1 LTTIAVTGA
10 TGQLGRLVVAALL
23 DRGVPAQN
31 IIAAVRTPE
40 KAADLAAQGVQVR
53 HADYGRPE
61 TLAPALEGADRV
73 LLISGTPGDRVA
85 QHANVIDAAKQ
96 AGVELLAYTGILNAD
111 TTTMLLAAD
120 HQATEQLIKDSG
132 LPYAFLR
139 NGWYTENSLM
149 ELEATLAHGFTGAS
163 GKGRFTPAARADFA
177 EAAAAVL
184 TDHAHA
190 TNVAYELGGDEALTM
205 DETAALLSDATGQS
219 IAYTDMP
226 VEQYAAVL
234 AGAGVPEPVAQ
245 VLADA
250 SAAIARGELITDS
263 GDLQRLLG
271 RPSTPVEHTFA
282 QALAARVPGWVGAT
296 ARP

>member
-1 LTTIAVTGA
+1 MTTIAVTGA

-23 DRGVPAQN
+23 DRGVPADS

-53 HADYGRPE
+53 HADYARPE
-61 TLAPALEGADRV
+61 TLGLALQGADRV

-85 QHANVIDAAKQ
+85 EHANVIDAAKQ

-111 TTTMLLAAD
+111 TTSMLLAAD
-120 HQATEQLIKDSG
+120 HQATERLVKDSG

-139 NGWYTENSLM
+139 NGWYTENYLM
-149 ELEATLAHGFTGAS
+149 ELEVTLANGFAGAARL
-163 GKGRFTPAARADFA
+163 GRFTPAARADYA

-184 TDHAHA
+184 TDHAHE

-205 DETAALLSDATGQS
+205 DEAAALLGEATGQD

-226 VEQYAAVL
+226 IEQYAAVL
-234 AGAGVPEPVAQ
+234 VGAGLPEPVAH

-250 SAAIARGELITDS
+250 SAAIARGELFTES

-271 RPSTPVEHTFA
+271 RPSTPVKTTFD
-282 QALAARVPGWVGAT
+282 QALATVVPA
-296 ARP
+296 

>member
-1 LTTIAVTGA
+1 MTTIAVTGA

-23 DRGVPAQN
+23 DRGVPAPN
-31 IIAAVRTPE
+31 IIAAVRSPE

-53 HADYGRPE
+53 HADYAQPD
-61 TLAPALEGADRV
+61 TLTSALEGAERL

-96 AGVELLAYTGILNAD
+96 AGVQLIAYTGILNAD

-132 LPYAFLR
+132 LPYVLLR
-139 NGWYTENSLM
+139 NGWYTENYLM
-149 ELEATLAHGFTGAS
+149 ELEATLANGFAGAS
-163 GKGRFTPAARADFA
+163 GQGRFTPAARADFA

-184 TDHAHA
+184 TDQAHE

-205 DETAALLSDATGQS
+205 GDAAVLLGDATGRD

-226 VEQYAAVL
+226 VEQYAAL
-234 AGAGVPEPVAQ
+234 LTQAGLPEPVAQ

-250 SAAIARGELITDS
+250 SAAIGRGELFTDS

-271 RPSTPVEHTFA
+271 RPSTPIRTTFDNA
-282 QALAARVPGWVGAT
+282 FNAEVPA
-296 ARP
+296 